1 METTMQIGLY
11 RHVSAH
17 IEDETINQL
26 VNEELLFMEDFV
38 RQISSIM
45 KKEGMKEPVGFTEN
59 DVNVQAPKLLTD
71 GLVLYYLQIAS
82 KAAMSK
88 DVSLLGLSSRKDIKN
103 LHFRHLDQAKQS
115 YVKVEDLLLE
125 RGEYIRPPI
134 IPVPE
139 RNEFVMTNHYLG
151 GMPIFGDKRPLNVME
166 VSHLFL
172 NIKVNM
178 VGMMLCIAFTQVA
191 NDDEVKKHFE
201 LGSQLSKEIIK
212 DLTNILLE
220 SDVLVPEAWDA
231 FVTDSTQSPYSDKL
245 MLTFIDQLAAFGFG
259 LYALSA
265 TASLRTDLQV
275 EYANITKKTANYM
288 KDGVELMIKNRWLEQ
303 PPTYPNRKKLAEK

>member
-1 METTMQIGLY
+1 
-11 RHVSAH
+11 
-17 IEDETINQL
+17 
-26 VNEELLFMEDFV
+26 
-38 RQISSIM
+38 
-45 KKEGMKEPVGFTEN
+45 
-59 DVNVQAPKLLTD
+59 
-71 GLVLYYLQIAS
+71 
-82 KAAMSK
+82 
-88 DVSLLGLSSRKDIKN
+88 
-103 LHFRHLDQAKQS
+103 
-115 YVKVEDLLLE
+115 VKVEDLLME

-139 RNEFVMTNHYLG
+139 RNEFVTTNHYLG
-151 GMPIFGDKRPLNVME
+151 GMPILGEKRPLNVIE

-172 NIKVNM
+172 NIKVNT
-178 VGMMLCIAFTQVA
+178 VGMMICTAFTQVV
-191 NDDEVKKHFE
+191 NDKEVKKHFE
-201 LGSQLSKEIIK
+201 VGGQLAKDIIK

-275 EYANITKKTANYM
+275 KYANIAKNVANYM
-288 KDGVELMIKNRWLEQ
+288 KDGAELMIKNRWLEQ
-303 PPTYPNRKKLAEK
+303 PPTYPDRKKLAEK